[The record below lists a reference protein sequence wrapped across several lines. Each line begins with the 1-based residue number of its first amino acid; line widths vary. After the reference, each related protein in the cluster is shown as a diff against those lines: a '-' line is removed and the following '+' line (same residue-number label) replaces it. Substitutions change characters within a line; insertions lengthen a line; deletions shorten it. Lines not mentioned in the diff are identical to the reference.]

1 VDVHGAATRWGYLF
15 YSPSRDR
22 ARAYSVRDGRIVAAQ
37 DLGAHMPAPPVHPGW
52 IDSDAARR
60 AADAEAVHVFGR
72 RSTVEVATMLLARG
86 ASGSHLVDRRL
97 PRARRTRAVR
107 DCRCDHRRRAPLV
120 EGLNMRLPFRAIA
133 LSCLMLMPGAVRAED
148 APPAPMAAEA
158 VRLQRAKPEHER
170 LETLRFFRANRDFI
184 RGRLDRL
191 QQRAADVSQD
201 PSAMDPRFLDYAHLL
216 GAVANA
222 SDSLTRGEAARQ
234 QRGLLG
240 SVTDLGLLEAQLDQ
254 MGRML
259 DAQRA
264 GLGALQADF
273 DQHQQT
279 AMLVV
284 VSGDPG
290 ANAVG
295 GITLHLEDGDTLT
308 VPLDEAAR
316 ATLRAGGIL
325 ELFHGLIEPRAQ
337 VVEVGLTGTLWPAH
351 DSGYLTLEPARD
363 QLLCVRFDLAALDA
377 SRGAGSIVASTWTRP
392 GSAVAAGTRE

>member
-1 VDVHGAATRWGYLF
+1 
-15 YSPSRDR
+15 
-22 ARAYSVRDGRIVAAQ
+22 
-37 DLGAHMPAPPVHPGW
+37 
-52 IDSDAARR
+52 
-60 AADAEAVHVFGR
+60 
-72 RSTVEVATMLLARG
+72 
-86 ASGSHLVDRRL
+86 
-97 PRARRTRAVR
+97 
-107 DCRCDHRRRAPLV
+107 
-120 EGLNMRLPFRAIA
+120 MRLPFRAIA